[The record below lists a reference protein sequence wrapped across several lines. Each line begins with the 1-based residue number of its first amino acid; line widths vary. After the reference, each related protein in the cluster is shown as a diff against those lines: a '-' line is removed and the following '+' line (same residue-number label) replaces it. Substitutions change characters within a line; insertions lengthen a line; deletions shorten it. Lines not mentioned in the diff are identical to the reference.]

1 MKNLILCCDWGT
13 SSFRLRLVDK
23 RDCKVKAEVQ
33 SKDGIARIFK
43 AWKEQQDLTRS
54 EFYARELKN
63 KIRKISDDCDLELSR
78 VPLLVSGMAS
88 SSIGIVEMPYAT
100 LPFPIDGS
108 QASLKI
114 FQDIKG
120 LENPLILISGVK
132 SDEDVMRGEETQ
144 LIGLLYL
151 KEIEV
156 AESNDTIF
164 VFPGTHSTHIHV
176 KDGSIINFHTFMT
189 GEMFNVLTEHS
200 ILKDSVKP
208 NPSLELS
215 GVNLSTF
222 KKGVALSFTSPLL
235 HSLFTVRANQ
245 LFKKLTA
252 EQNSFYLS
260 GLLIGSEIRHLKNE
274 DRRPVVV
281 CSGSNLFELY
291 KIAFEELGFTSGISF
306 ISPEITDKATIAG
319 QIQIFKTS
327 TIPSYE

>member
-23 RDCKVKAEVQ
+23 RDCKVIACVQ
-33 SKDGIARIFK
+33 SKDGIAHIFE
-43 AWKEQQDLTRS
+43 AWKGQQDLTRP

-63 KIRKISDDCDLELSR
+63 KICKISDDCNLKLSR

-114 FQDIKG
+114 FEDIKG
-120 LENPLILISGVK
+120 LKNPLILISGVK

-144 LIGLLYL
+144 LIGLLHL
-151 KEIEV
+151 NEIAA
-156 AESNDTIF
+156 AESNDGIF
-164 VFPGTHSTHIHV
+164 VFPGTHSKHIYV
-176 KDGSIINFHTFMT
+176 KDGSITDFQTFMT

-208 NPSLELS
+208 DPSLELS
-215 GVNLSTF
+215 GINLSTF
-222 KKGVALSFTSPLL
+222 KKGVAFSGTSPLL

-281 CSGSNLFELY
+281 CSGKNLFEPY

-306 ISPEITDKATIAG
+306 IPPELIDKATIAG
-319 QIQIFKTS
+319 QLQIFS
-327 TIPSYE
+327 ASNIFSYD